1 MRIGLQI
8 APLILFVTVVVVLAL
23 YCVWPHERS
32 YQGRPFSQWLEEY
45 RQVLN
50 NTNREQ
56 QRKDQERFAAV
67 DPAIVP
73 DLVKVLERTPSLN
86 FEGKLGNQLFQF
98 PATRRMGSWLGNRAT
113 EAQNRRLVAN
123 YLLGLLGPKAEPA
136 IPAMLRMYQNTNDPE
151 WVRSSIP
158 WSLARINRRP
168 DLVVPVLAEA
178 LSSPQFTETA
188 AYALAEFGTNS
199 ISAIPALLKT
209 LHHPDMVSA
218 LAAAQTIQMIDPK
231 ASLAA
236 VDEVMPLLIK
246 ALESPVRVNWGA
258 AIQLLAQYGD
268 RAKWAV
274 PTLLRLLDDED
285 ALIRFSVTNSLRS
298 IDPEAAAKA
307 GVQ

>member
-1 MRIGLQI
+1 MRKGLRI
-8 APLILFVTVVVVLAL
+8 APLILLGIVLVGLAL
-23 YCVWPHERS
+23 YCVWPRERS
-32 YQGRPFSQWLEEY
+32 YQGRPLSQWLEEY

-73 DLVKVLERTPSLN
+73 DLVNVLEKQAGLN
-86 FEGKLGNQLFQF
+86 FEDKLGNQLFQF
-98 PATRRMGSWLGNRAT
+98 SATRSIGRRLGYRVT

-168 DLVVPVLAEA
+168 DLVVPVLAES
-178 LSSPQFTETA
+178 LSGPQFTQTA

-199 ISAIPALLKT
+199 ISAIPALLKA
-209 LHHPDMVSA
+209 LHQPDMLNA
-218 LAAAQTIQMIDPK
+218 LAAAQTIHMIDPK

-236 VDEVMPLLIK
+236 EDEVMPLLLK
-246 ALESPVRVNWGA
+246 ALESPVRMNWGG
-258 AIQLLAQYGD
+258 AIHLLAQYGD
-268 RAKWAV
+268 RAKAAV

-285 ALIRFSVTNSLRS
+285 ARIRFFVTNSLPR

>member
-168 DLVVPVLAEA
+168 DLVVPVLAES
-178 LSSPQFTETA
+178 LSGLPFTQTA
-188 AYALAEFGTNS
+188 AYALGEFGTNS
-199 ISAIPALLKT
+199 ISAIPALRKA

-218 LAAAQTIQMIDPK
+218 LAAAQTIHMIDPQ

-236 VDEVMPLLIK
+236 ADEVMPLLIK
-246 ALESPVRVNWGA
+246 ALESPVRVNWLF
-258 AIQLLAQYGD
+258 AIPLLAQYGD
-268 RAKWAV
+268 RAKVAV
-274 PTLLRLLDDED
+274 PLLVKIRAEGDLPVSERAAD
-285 ALIRFSVTNSLRS
+285 ALKK

>member
-1 MRIGLQI
+1 MRKGLRI
-8 APLILFVTVVVVLAL
+8 APLILLGIVLVGLAL

-32 YQGRPFSQWLEEY
+32 YQGRPLSQWLEEY

-73 DLVKVLERTPSLN
+73 DLVKVLERTPSRN
-86 FEGKLGNQLFQF
+86 FEGKLGNHLLQF
-98 PATRRMGSWLGNRAT
+98 SATRRIGSWLSYRMT
-113 EAQNRRLVAN
+113 EAQNRRLLAN

-168 DLVVPVLAEA
+168 DLVVPVLAES
-178 LSSPQFTETA
+178 LSDLPLTQTA
-188 AYALAEFGTNS
+188 AYALGEYGTNS
-199 ISAIPALLKT
+199 ISAIPALRKA

-218 LAAAQTIQMIDPK
+218 LASAQTIHMIDPK

-236 VDEVMPLLIK
+236 EDELMPLLIK
-246 ALESPVRVNWGA
+246 ALESKVRVHWMF
-258 AIQLLAQYGD
+258 AIPLLAQYANH
-268 RAKWAV
+268 AKVAV

-285 ALIRFSVTNSLRS
+285 AHIRFLVTNSLPR